1 MVARNRL
8 GVHNF
13 RRNLLEFLMRKL
25 LAGLLLVALGFGYSP
40 QANAWDLSVPADA
53 DTLVRT
59 YFNPVFGPFDEFTLP
74 KNDQKSWDIQNHG
87 VFFLNIYCSQE
98 KYLVLTKYQKW
109 SMEKSEWETMPFPKL
124 TNLSL
129 RFGSAKAI
137 SWGVK
142 TEQDVDGLVFT
153 NPKVFVKKV
162 SGAKSLDYQIKSD
175 GKLYKV
181 KFNTAGFSNYLPD
194 LKDAGC

>member
-1 MVARNRL
+1 
-8 GVHNF
+8 
-13 RRNLLEFLMRKL
+13 MRKVVPAIL
-25 LAGLLLVALGFGYSP
+25 VLLLGLHSSP
-40 QANAWDLSVPADA
+40 QAHAWDLSVPSDA

-59 YFNPVFGPFDEFTLP
+59 YYNPIFGPFDEFTLP

-87 VFFLNIYCSQE
+87 VFFLNVYCSQE
-98 KYLVLTKYQKW
+98 KFLVLTKYQKW
-109 SMEKSEWETMPFPKL
+109 SLEKSEWETMPFPKL
-124 TNLSL
+124 TSMPL
-129 RFGSAKAI
+129 RFGTAKAI

-142 TEQDVDGLVFT
+142 TEQDVDGLVIS
-153 NPKVFVKKV
+153 NPKLFVKKI
-162 SGAKSLDYQIKSD
+162 SGVKSLEYQIKSD